1 MCIICINSKN
11 FIFMAIDIQTKLHTE
26 LRRCSKIRFKFAG
39 ACSIACVVNPF
50 TCPKAEC
57 SPDQQILPCRI
68 FSCASSSVK
77 SRPTGK
83 CPAVLLSPERSRAS
97 SRALPDRVIRLPG
110 EESSVAAGLRGY
122 DLHRS
127 EPSVMPQI
135 AVASATF
142 STLREQILKDADH
155 SPHRRVPGLGFN
167 VSSVA
172 VALNYSP
179 LPNYRP
185 QSPIALQ
192 FYCENMQSPCFS
204 LTSLL

>member
-1 MCIICINSKN
+1 
-11 FIFMAIDIQTKLHTE
+11 MAVDIRTKLHIE
-26 LRRCSKIRFKFAG
+26 LRRCSKIRFKLAG
-39 ACSIACVVNPF
+39 VCSIACVVNPF
-50 TCPKAEC
+50 IGPKAEC
-57 SPDQQILPCRI
+57 SPDQQILPCRG
-68 FSCASSSVK
+68 FSRTSSSMK
-77 SRPTGK
+77 SRPTGEFT
-83 CPAVLLSPERSRAS
+83 AVLPSPERSRAS

-142 STLREQILKDADH
+142 STLREQILKEADH

-172 VALNYSP
+172 IVLNYSS
-179 LPNYRP
+179 LPHYRP
-185 QSPIALQ
+185 QSPI
-192 FYCENMQSPCFS
+192 P
-204 LTSLL
+204 